1 MLSPAGAVPPLPPP
15 PAVGAWVDYD
25 WQTPGQP
32 KSRLRYAVVA
42 GDASGRR
49 RIEITVLKGDQLARF
64 GYDLLADGSR
74 ERQVAQF
81 GAQGPVVLMPT
92 APVDLPELPSVDSP
106 KPSPA
111 KSAWRRLRVPAG
123 TFRCQEIRSVQGV
136 ACIDPGL
143 MPMNLVRFEG
153 KAAGRMVLMA
163 RGFDAQPQI
172 VGTPRPLPQ
181 LDPSMIPAQPGR
193 RGLPQP

>member
-1 MLSPAGAVPPLPPP
+1 MLSPAGAVPPLHRHPPW
-15 PAVGAWVDYD
+15 AWVDYD

-81 GAQGPVVLMPT
+81 GAHAGR
-92 APVDLPELPSVDSP
+92 AHADG
-106 KPSPA
+106 A
-111 KSAWRRLRVPAG
+111 RRPAG
-123 TFRCQEIRSVQGV
+123 APE
-136 ACIDPGL
+136 
-143 MPMNLVRFEG
+143 
-153 KAAGRMVLMA
+153 
-163 RGFDAQPQI
+163 
-172 VGTPRPLPQ
+172 
-181 LDPSMIPAQPGR
+181 R
-193 RGLPQP
+193 R

>member
-1 MLSPAGAVPPLPPP
+1 M
-15 PAVGAWVDYD
+15 
-25 WQTPGQP
+25 
-32 KSRLRYAVVA
+32 VA

-49 RIEITVLKGDQLARF
+49 RIEITVLKGDRLARF

-81 GAQGPVVLMPT
+81 GAHGPVVLMPT
-92 APVDLPELPSVDSP
+92 APVDLPEPRSVDSP

-111 KSAWRRLRVPAG
+111 KHMAAPSRPGGDVSMPRD
-123 TFRCQEIRSVQGV
+123 QERSGV

-153 KAAGRMVLMA
+153 KAAAGWC
-163 RGFDAQPQI
+163 
-172 VGTPRPLPQ
+172 
-181 LDPSMIPAQPGR
+181 
-193 RGLPQP
+193 

>member
-1 MLSPAGAVPPLPPP
+1 MLSPAGAAPPPPPP

-92 APVDLPELPSVDSP
+92 APVDLPELPSVDA
-106 KPSPA
+106 PSP
-111 KSAWRRLRVPAG
+111 RLRRAHG
-123 TFRCQEIRSVQGV
+123 GAFASRR
-136 ACIDPGL
+136 
-143 MPMNLVRFEG
+143 
-153 KAAGRMVLMA
+153 GR
-163 RGFDAQPQI
+163 FDAKRSGAFRASPA
-172 VGTPRPLPQ
+172 
-181 LDPSMIPAQPGR
+181 SIPG
-193 RGLPQP
+193 